1 MSFLSRSV
9 PDDALRQSVA
19 TPAIPDNARLR
30 ARTVEKDAT
39 TAPPRAVSARA
50 VILGLIFSA
59 ALCAFTPYND
69 FKIAATYIAGTQFPI
84 GALFVL
90 FVFSLLVN
98 GIYYTVAPSKA
109 FSRGELLTLWTMILV
124 ASGIPSSGMMRYF
137 IPMVVAHKY
146 MSNDTNSWE
155 NKIWAQAPQWIKFQD
170 KEAADAFFKGYPLG
184 QEHIPW
190 GAWIGPLA
198 AWVPLAL
205 LFLVATFCLTAILR
219 KQWVANEKFS
229 FPLVALPLALAEEPE
244 PGRKV
249 NVLLRN
255 PMLWI
260 GVVLVT
266 AIHTVRGLHQMYPS
280 VPDITMNWDF
290 NSYFTVRPWNQLG
303 WVPGYIYPLVIGI
316 AFLLPAEVCLS
327 LWFFFFFFLA
337 EKLLCI
343 QMNWEMPGPQ
353 GYGDHLFHSMQA
365 YGGGLALVGWTFWTG
380 RRHFQDVWEKATG
393 GPRAANIDDSGELIS
408 YRTALFG
415 LLIAYGGIAVWMTFA
430 QVPLAITLLMLVTLT
445 LALVVISWVVCQAGM
460 LFMAQPYGSIDV
472 LSSIFGTSPFRTS
485 DLFTLSRFEGM
496 FIYDTREM
504 LAPSVLMGAKTA
516 DVGQFNPRPL
526 MGAMVASVAVGFA
539 VSLFASLYLPY
550 YNGGGNSLKNEFT
563 YHWAPEKPLSFLG
576 GVANLPFRGSWINGL
591 HMATG
596 LVGVL
601 LLQFLRARYN
611 FGLHPIGFLCASVYA
626 IKMLWL
632 SIFIGWACKSLIAR
646 YGGMKGYLGAMPFF
660 LGLILGDVINAV
672 IWIVIGNLT
681 GVGYAI
687 MPG

>member
-1 MSFLSRSV
+1 MSSAPRSA
-9 PDDALRQSVA
+9 PQQAIA
-19 TPAIPDNARLR
+19 APAPRVVLDARLR
-30 ARTVEKDAT
+30 ADTDADI
-39 TAPPRAVSARA
+39 ARPPRAVSARA

-84 GALFVL
+84 GAIFVL
-90 FVFSLLVN
+90 FVFSLIVN
-98 GIYYTVAPSKA
+98 AVYYTVAPSKA
-109 FSRGELLTLWTMILV
+109 FTRGELLTMWTMILV

-137 IPMVVAHKY
+137 IPMIVAHKF
-146 MSNDTNSWE
+146 MSNATNGWE
-155 NKIWAQAPQWIKFQD
+155 DKIWAKAPEWIKFQD
-170 KEAADAFFKGYPLG
+170 KDAADAFFKGYPLG

-190 GAWIGPLA
+190 GAWIGPLL
-198 AWVPLAL
+198 AWVPLSL

-219 KQWVANEKFS
+219 RQWVENEKFS
-229 FPLVALPLALAEEPE
+229 FPLVTLPVLLAEEPE
-244 PGRKV
+244 PGQKV
-249 NVLLRN
+249 NALLRN
-255 PMLWI
+255 PMLWLGV
-260 GVVLVT
+260 GVVTVL
-266 AIHTVRGLHQMYPS
+266 HTVRGLHQLYPA
-280 VPDITMNWDF
+280 VPDITLNWDF
-290 NSYFTVRPWNQLG
+290 NNYLTVRPWNQVG
-303 WVPGYIYPLVIGI
+303 WLPGYIYPLVIGI
-316 AFLLPAEVCLS
+316 AYLLPAEVCLS

-343 QMNWEMPGPQ
+343 QFNWDMPGPQ

-380 RRHFQDVWEKATG
+380 RTHFRNVWEKALG
-393 GPRAANIDDSGELIS
+393 GPRAPEIDDSGELLS
-408 YRTALFG
+408 YRAALIG
-415 LLIAYGGIAVWMTFA
+415 LFVAYGGILLWMTAA
-430 QVPLAITLLMLVTLT
+430 QVPIAISLLMLVTLT

-472 LSSIFGTSPFRTS
+472 ISSIFGTAPFRTS

-516 DVGQFNPRPL
+516 DTTRFDARPL
-526 MGAMVASVAVGFA
+526 MYAMIASVAVGFV

-550 YNGGGNSLKNEFT
+550 YNGGGNNLKNEFT
-563 YHWAPEKPLSFLG
+563 YHWAPERPMSFLG
-576 GVANLPFRGSWINGL
+576 GVATLPFRGSWLNAL

-596 LVGVL
+596 LIGVL
-601 LLQFLRARYN
+601 GLLFIRARFN

-632 SIFIGWACKSLIAR
+632 SIFIGWVFKTLIAR
-646 YGGMKGYLGAMPFF
+646 YGGMKGYLGAMPLF
-660 LGLILGDVINAV
+660 LGFILGDVINAV
-672 IWIVIGNLT
+672 LWIIIGNLT